1 MDSPFEREF
10 AHTGPPSPLQ
20 SLSSHQYP
28 SKSELKSNRAPSAN
42 TTSELIPPH
51 DANGLSWGRIL
62 AHGIVVT
69 VSLVALIAVF
79 LYLVF
84 SRGVKDVTGNHLAS
98 HVYVLNIPA
107 TVLLLPATLS
117 GIVAVCSI
125 SSVVFLSSC
134 LHARHIVS
142 KSETQRHALLSG
154 RDAALLVELLT
165 GRLSACW
172 DGIKYSVIHAGRA
185 SRPQIVF
192 ASLLVSVLLLKSLLI
207 FTSDMWLHA
216 TARTVEVQASTVGA
230 NSADFWG
237 RALAPECAQNS
248 SSQAQSTFQMSL
260 GSIQCPVQLGTF
272 TDDAETEAYQTA
284 KNASFS
290 NRVVLSRNTAL
301 LIDAGAPPS
310 SSYTAST
317 FGMTTSC
324 TLIGQNCQ
332 MGADDLTFNCSKQ
345 GFAGAFTRPFGLA
358 TTNDSSTPPNSVA
371 FLVAV
376 NINGTQGEFERY
388 SSSPSVVVS
397 RRNSVL
403 LTVFE
408 CSSEV
413 FKLKYAQTNGNI
425 QVKSSTPAD
434 LATTELLLSPM
445 LPGMMSGYSG
455 FGLDLLAETMATT
468 SNATTLLQQI
478 ADSFATA
485 FSQITMASATASTT
499 PVLNDEIL
507 TTYLL
512 TTVPKAAVWL
522 LVVADGLYA
531 LLALGLTIGAL
542 ICSSNPAVRDVQ
554 AQLTVRSLAMK
565 VFQQEH
571 RLASVRE
578 HQDSYT

>member
-1 MDSPFEREF
+1 
-10 AHTGPPSPLQ
+10 
-20 SLSSHQYP
+20 
-28 SKSELKSNRAPSAN
+28 
-42 TTSELIPPH
+42 
-51 DANGLSWGRIL
+51 
-62 AHGIVVT
+62 
-69 VSLVALIAVF
+69 
-79 LYLVF
+79 
-84 SRGVKDVTGNHLAS
+84 
-98 HVYVLNIPA
+98 
-107 TVLLLPATLS
+107 
-117 GIVAVCSI
+117 
-125 SSVVFLSSC
+125 
-134 LHARHIVS
+134 
-142 KSETQRHALLSG
+142 
-154 RDAALLVELLT
+154 
-165 GRLSACW
+165 
-172 DGIKYSVIHAGRA
+172 
-185 SRPQIVF
+185 
-192 ASLLVSVLLLKSLLI
+192 
-207 FTSDMWLHA
+207 MWLHA
-216 TARTVEVQASTVGA
+216 TARTVEVQASTVGT

-290 NRVVLSRNTAL
+290 NRVVLSGNTAL
-301 LIDAGAPPS
+301 IIDAGALPS

-324 TLIGQNCQ
+324 MLIGQNCQ
-332 MGADDLTFNCSKQ
+332 MGADLTFNCSKQ

-358 TTNDSSTPPNSVA
+358 ITNDSSTPPNSVP
-371 FLVAV
+371 FLAAV
-376 NINGTQGEFERY
+376 NINGTQGEFKRY
-388 SSSPSVVVS
+388 SSSSSVVVS

-413 FKLKYAQTNGNI
+413 FELKYAQTNGNI
-425 QVKSSTPAD
+425 QIKSSTPAD

-531 LLALGLTIGAL
+531 LLVLGLTIGAL

-554 AQLTVRSLAMK
+554 AQLTVRGLAMK
-565 VFQQEH
+565 VSQQEH